1 MERRT
6 TAKQLYEQRKNYAR
20 SSNIKAET
28 AQYHVEHLSTF
39 EMDRKEGLVNLED
52 GIRRLRLLDSTG
64 KIWTQDML
72 LQVDERSVSLVD
84 IESKEELENFTLVSI
99 MSCQAVLTEPN
110 YSSILAL
117 TCTDVGQARPD
128 LHLFHCV
135 EVGAELIKNDID
147 SAIADSKDGRKNR
160 RPETLRFNQERM
172 RMSPSPAPGAASI
185 YSESHSPASNRS
197 RTPNDSST
205 LDRDSDRFSVY
216 SQDSDE
222 TPEMMAKRVDR
233 DVQILN
239 HLLDDIELFVAR
251 LQKSAEA
258 YGELSKRKKEKKGKR
273 KGEGVLTLR
282 SKPPPPGE
290 FREILQKFKY
300 CFNLLARLK
309 GHIQNPDSIEL
320 VHFLFT
326 PLEMVGGA
334 EHGGPDLARLIT
346 SPLLTRDCIDMLHGC
361 LTAKERELWKSCGD
375 AWNKSKAEWPRDQ
388 HVPPYVPRFRSGWEP
403 PLLDVPVRERERE
416 RAREHVAELADGRGG
431 APPAHHYN
439 EPPWMHSEPDGA
451 AHLPT
456 ATSPSDS
463 RTPTITACCA
473 AQATGFNQERM
484 RMSPSPAPGAAS
496 IYSESHSPASNR
508 SRTPN
513 DSSTLDR
520 DSDRFSVYS
529 QDSDETPEMMAKRV
543 DRDVQILNHLLDDIE
558 LFVAR
563 LQKSA
568 EAYGELSKRKKE
580 KKGKRK
586 GEGVLTLRS
595 KPPPPGEFREILQK
609 FKYCFNLLAR
619 LKGHIQNPDSIELVH
634 FLFTPLEMVVQST
647 GGPDLARLITSPL
660 LTRDC
665 IDMLHGCLTAK
676 ERELW
681 KSCGDAWNKS
691 KAEWPRDQHVPPYVP
706 RFRSGWEPP
715 LLDVPVRERER
726 ERAREHVAELADGR
740 GGAPP
745 AHHYNEPP
753 WMHSEP
759 DGAAHLPNNGYVA
772 FGQPDPYHHGLLP
785 PGDRGFDGSAAPPPR
800 SPLGPQTAIVR
811 YDFMARNSNE
821 LAVRKDDLVE
831 VIENSKQWWKVRSVT
846 GHEGYVPNNILDLL
860 KGGGDGIGGGGGV
873 GLHDEP
879 LYSRALQK
887 QRTDSS
893 SHYPGPASPGLP
905 LPPNG
910 LQRQG
915 SVDSANAAGP
925 EPPRGNNNNNQR
937 DPASQHVQE
946 ELLKRL
952 TGQNVNKRNFMI
964 PRSKGTAVV
973 LSFDSSPDDV
983 KSWLVAKGFNNLT
996 VDSLGVLTGAQI
1008 FSLNKEELKA
1018 VCPDEGARVY
1028 SQITVQK
1035 SALESARGTS
1045 ELEEIM
1051 KKRKEKISSVD
1062 KNGSENVT
1070 A

>member
-1 MERRT
+1 MGMCLWGGRGGT
-6 TAKQLYEQRKNYAR
+6 SLAEQRKNYAR

-72 LQVDERSVSLVD
+72 LQVDERSVALVD
-84 IESKEELENFTLVSI
+84 IESKEELENFTLTSI
-99 MSCQAVLTEPN
+99 ISCQAVLTEPN

-117 TCTDVGQARPD
+117 ICTDVGQAKPD

-172 RMSPSPAPGAASI
+172 RMSPSPAPGAASV
-185 YSESHSPASNRS
+185 YSESHSPVSNRS
-197 RTPNDSST
+197 RTPNDLST
-205 LDRDSDRFSVY
+205 QDRDSDRFSVY
-216 SQDSDE
+216 SQESDE

-258 YGELSKRKKEKKGKR
+258 YGELNKRKKEKKGKR

-309 GHIQNPDSIEL
+309 GHIQNPDSTEL

-326 PLEMVGGA
+326 PLEMVV
-334 EHGGPDLARLIT
+334 HSTGGPDLARLIT
-346 SPLLTRDCIDMLHGC
+346 SPLLTRDCIDMLQGC
-361 LTAKERELWKSCGD
+361 LAAKERELWKSCGD

-416 RAREHVAELADGRGG
+416 RAREHVAELVDGRG
-431 APPAHHYN
+431 
-439 EPPWMHSEPDGA
+439 
-451 AHLPT
+451 
-456 ATSPSDS
+456 
-463 RTPTITACCA
+463 
-473 AQATGFNQERM
+473 
-484 RMSPSPAPGAAS
+484 
-496 IYSESHSPASNR
+496 
-508 SRTPN
+508 
-513 DSSTLDR
+513 
-520 DSDRFSVYS
+520 
-529 QDSDETPEMMAKRV
+529 
-543 DRDVQILNHLLDDIE
+543 
-558 LFVAR
+558 
-563 LQKSA
+563 
-568 EAYGELSKRKKE
+568 
-580 KKGKRK
+580 
-586 GEGVLTLRS
+586 
-595 KPPPPGEFREILQK
+595 
-609 FKYCFNLLAR
+609 
-619 LKGHIQNPDSIELVH
+619 
-634 FLFTPLEMVVQST
+634 
-647 GGPDLARLITSPL
+647 
-660 LTRDC
+660 
-665 IDMLHGCLTAK
+665 
-676 ERELW
+676 
-681 KSCGDAWNKS
+681 
-691 KAEWPRDQHVPPYVP
+691 
-706 RFRSGWEPP
+706 PP
-715 LLDVPVRERER
+715 L
-726 ERAREHVAELADGR
+726 AQ
-740 GGAPP
+740 
-745 AHHYNEPP
+745 HHNEPP

-785 PGDRGFDGSAAPPPR
+785 PGDRGFDGSAPPPR

-821 LAVRKDDLVE
+821 LAVRKDDVVE

-860 KGGGDGIGGGGGV
+860 KGGDGGGMGGMGGGMG
-873 GLHDEP
+873 GLSDEP
-879 LYSRALQK
+879 LYSRALQRLVGELSEK
-887 QRTDSS
+887 QRTDSGNR
-893 SHYPGPASPGLP
+893 YPGGPASPGLP

-915 SVDSANAAGP
+915 SGDSANALGP
-925 EPPRGNNNNNQR
+925 EPPRSNNNNNNQR
-937 DPASQHVQE
+937 DPAQQHVQE

-952 TGQNVNKRNFMI
+952 SGQNVNKRNFMI

-973 LSFDSSPDDV
+973 LSFDSSPEDV
-983 KSWLVAKGFNNLT
+983 KSWLVAKGFSNLT

-1062 KNGSENVT
+1062 KNGSEDVT

>member
-84 IESKEELENFTLVSI
+84 IESKEELENFTLASI

-205 LDRDSDRFSVY
+205 QDRDSDRFSVY
-216 SQDSDE
+216 SQE
-222 TPEMMAKRVDR
+222 
-233 DVQILN
+233 
-239 HLLDDIELFVAR
+239 
-251 LQKSAEA
+251 
-258 YGELSKRKKEKKGKR
+258 
-273 KGEGVLTLR
+273 
-282 SKPPPPGE
+282 
-290 FREILQKFKY
+290 
-300 CFNLLARLK
+300 
-309 GHIQNPDSIEL
+309 
-320 VHFLFT
+320 
-326 PLEMVGGA
+326 
-334 EHGGPDLARLIT
+334 
-346 SPLLTRDCIDMLHGC
+346 
-361 LTAKERELWKSCGD
+361 
-375 AWNKSKAEWPRDQ
+375 
-388 HVPPYVPRFRSGWEP
+388 
-403 PLLDVPVRERERE
+403 
-416 RAREHVAELADGRGG
+416 
-431 APPAHHYN
+431 
-439 EPPWMHSEPDGA
+439 
-451 AHLPT
+451 
-456 ATSPSDS
+456 
-463 RTPTITACCA
+463 
-473 AQATGFNQERM
+473 
-484 RMSPSPAPGAAS
+484 
-496 IYSESHSPASNR
+496 
-508 SRTPN
+508 
-513 DSSTLDR
+513 
-520 DSDRFSVYS
+520 
-529 QDSDETPEMMAKRV
+529 SDETPEMMAKRV

-634 FLFTPLEMVVQST
+634 FLFTPLEMVVHST

-665 IDMLHGCLTAK
+665 MDMLHGCLAAK

-785 PGDRGFDGSAAPPPR
+785 PGDRGYEGSAAPPPR

-821 LAVRKDDLVE
+821 LAVRKDDIVE

-860 KGGGDGIGGGGGV
+860 KGGDGGGGFGGGV
-873 GLHDEP
+873 GSGLHDEP
-879 LYSRALQK
+879 LYSRAL

-910 LQRQG
+910 LARQG
-915 SVDSANAAGP
+915 SVDSASAAGP
-925 EPPRGNNNNNQR
+925 EPPRSVNNNNSSSQR

-952 TGQNVNKRNFMI
+952 SGQNVNKRNFLI

>member
-1 MERRT
+1 MWLLKQGAAPPITTPTCSRFNINTAPRRLALLLLAAALRGHATQGRGAHGTVVVVVVVAVVVVVVVGSLAESLGSPVTVLLPRFHSKERVPPGASESAGGATDRGNAGSNSPLTTPRATAVSPRRVPIGSVRTDRLGACRSARCVQIGSVRADRLGACRSARCTRADPCEGWGPEGEDDDEEDSPSRRPGEEEESSGREADDGRWTMAAGGPSRESSAPPMQTHADTASPCLRVSSRPCVRASERLCVCVARRQSPGDVLSAPRAMERRT

-39 EMDRKEGLVNLED
+39 EMDRKEGLVNMED

-99 MSCQAVLTEPN
+99 LSCQAVLTEPN

-117 TCTDVGQARPD
+117 TCTEVGQARPD

-160 RPETLRFNQERM
+160 RPETLRLVV
-172 RMSPSPAPGAASI
+172 GAAVGAAVGQLWGS
-185 YSESHSPASNRS
+185 Y
-197 RTPNDSST
+197 
-205 LDRDSDRFSVY
+205 SDRFSVY
-216 SQDSDE
+216 SQD
-222 TPEMMAKRVDR
+222 A
-233 DVQILN
+233 
-239 HLLDDIELFVAR
+239 
-251 LQKSAEA
+251 
-258 YGELSKRKKEKKGKR
+258 
-273 KGEGVLTLR
+273 
-282 SKPPPPGE
+282 
-290 FREILQKFKY
+290 
-300 CFNLLARLK
+300 
-309 GHIQNPDSIEL
+309 
-320 VHFLFT
+320 
-326 PLEMVGGA
+326 
-334 EHGGPDLARLIT
+334 
-346 SPLLTRDCIDMLHGC
+346 
-361 LTAKERELWKSCGD
+361 
-375 AWNKSKAEWPRDQ
+375 
-388 HVPPYVPRFRSGWEP
+388 
-403 PLLDVPVRERERE
+403 
-416 RAREHVAELADGRGG
+416 
-431 APPAHHYN
+431 
-439 EPPWMHSEPDGA
+439 
-451 AHLPT
+451 
-456 ATSPSDS
+456 
-463 RTPTITACCA
+463 
-473 AQATGFNQERM
+473 
-484 RMSPSPAPGAAS
+484 
-496 IYSESHSPASNR
+496 
-508 SRTPN
+508 
-513 DSSTLDR
+513 
-520 DSDRFSVYS
+520 
-529 QDSDETPEMMAKRV
+529 DETPEMMAKRV

-665 IDMLHGCLTAK
+665 IDMLHGCLAAK

-753 WMHSEP
+753 WMHSEVGRSAVP
-759 DGAAHLPNNGYVA
+759 SPHRGE
-772 FGQPDPYHHGLLP
+772 
-785 PGDRGFDGSAAPPPR
+785 GFDGSAAPPPR

-860 KGGGDGIGGGGGV
+860 KGGGDAGGIGGG

-925 EPPRGNNNNNQR
+925 EPPRGNNNNQR
-937 DPASQHVQE
+937 DPASQHGELQE